1 MGSDITDISVAVIA
15 LVASIITAVVTAI
28 FSKRNDIR
36 LKQIEHDLDTKKA
49 EQDARRDYGYEAKKR
64 LYQECEPILFQ
75 FAELS
80 DSALRR
86 IYALA
91 RNAMNGNLG
100 PERYWL
106 STDHYFMRSTIY
118 RLLAPLG
125 AFKILQ
131 HRLTGIDL
139 NLDQVINV
147 QYLLAKC
154 LYYTFSSANDL
165 AKSEPS
171 IPYDPDQIGED
182 VRGLNEEQKRVNIK
196 DKPEKFWLQGLKVG
210 TLDKLVESLVFT
222 GSDGSSRIMSFGE
235 FEKTYFD
242 KGSSGN
248 ESDTRRFETFMTLFS
263 FFHPKTRPV
272 LWRILVAQAF
282 LYTAIQN
289 VHRND
294 NRALANGNVVGLL
307 NLGETKIKCEWRQ
320 KGENVTDEEFEMPFR
335 GAEKY
340 LEDQLVAI
348 FELKSP
354 GEGHLPIC
362 QISLKRRG
370 KI

>member
-1 MGSDITDISVAVIA
+1 MASDITDISVAVIA

-36 LKQIEHDLDTKKA
+36 LKQIEHELDIKKA
-49 EQDARRDYGYEAKKR
+49 EQDARRDYEYEAKKR

-86 IYALA
+86 IFALA
-91 RNAMNGNLG
+91 RNAKEGNLG

-125 AFKILQ
+125 AFRILQ

-139 NLDQVINV
+139 KLDQGINI
-147 QYLLAKC
+147 QYLLAKS
-154 LYYTFSSANDL
+154 LYYTFSSATDL
-165 AKSEPS
+165 AKTEPS

-182 VRGLNEEQKRVNIK
+182 VNGLNEYRKKENIK

-210 TLDKLVESLVFT
+210 ALDKLVESLVVT

-242 KGSSGN
+242 DETRNDSN
-248 ESDTRRFETFMTLFS
+248 VRRFETFITLFS
-263 FFHPKTRPV
+263 YFHPKTRPV
-272 LWRILVAQAF
+272 LWRILVTQSF
-282 LYTAIQN
+282 LYNSIKN
-289 VHRND
+289 VRKNEKIHLTNAG
-294 NRALANGNVVGLL
+294 NAAALFNI
-307 NLGETKIKCEWRQ
+307 GETKIKCEWRQ
-320 KGENVTDEEFEMPFR
+320 QGENVTDAEFEIPFR
-335 GAEKY
+335 AAEKY
-340 LEDQLVAI
+340 LEDQFLDI
-348 FELKSP
+348 LEIKPP
-354 GEGHLPIC
+354 G
-362 QISLKRRG
+362 
-370 KI
+370 